1 MLNTNVKE
9 IKSPEEY
16 EEYVNNNDSLVICAG
31 RLGPMCIPVYIAME
45 QMEKEEQFKDVK
57 LMTVDFDTASAI
69 AIRKNEKCRN
79 FMGLPFTAYYKNGK
93 MVHATSSIQSRMQ
106 LEKNIEEQL
115 L

>member
-1 MLNTNVKE
+1 MLGTNVTE
-9 IKSPEEY
+9 IKSPAEF
-16 EEYVNNNDSLVICAG
+16 EEYVANNDSLVICAG

-45 QMEKEEQFKDVK
+45 QMEKEEKYKNVK
-57 LMTVDFDTASAI
+57 LLTVDFDTASAI
-69 AIRKNEKCRN
+69 AIRTNEKCRR
-79 FMGLPFTAYYKNGK
+79 FMGLPFTAYYKSGK

>member
-9 IKSPEEY
+9 IKSPAEY

-57 LMTVDFDTASAI
+57 LLTVDFDTASAL
-69 AIRKNEKCRN
+69 AIRRNEKCRN

-106 LEKNIEEQL
+106 LENNIKEQL